1 MIREAPPGC
10 PVEAGFDPLAPE
22 YLADP
27 IAVLEALPAGSR
39 PLFYAPS
46 LDHVVVL
53 DHGLIDEIFRNPE
66 VYSAANTQ
74 LPLVPIVPEAQE
86 ILLAGG
92 HRPQPSMV
100 SLDPPEH
107 ARLRRPAARAFTPRR
122 VTAMADT
129 IRATTHELLDTVEGR
144 HRFDIVAVVAH
155 PLPASVM
162 FALIGLPRDAWGTL
176 KRWCGYRAEL
186 SWGRPRPETQ
196 VEIATNM
203 AAYRAFLRDFVTLR
217 MKERADDLCSD
228 LCAIHDED
236 PERLTTAEITSILFS
251 LSFAGH
257 ETTTGLIG
265 NAVRRLLEAPERWE
279 AVVADPALVGGAVD
293 ETLRYDTSVPVWR
306 RVTTR
311 ATTLG
316 GMELPAGTKL
326 FLWLAA
332 CNRDPAV
339 FAEPDRFDLRRG
351 DAHRAL
357 SFGKGAHYCLG
368 AALGRLEAQLALEE
382 LTARHPRL
390 RLEGGQ
396 RLRFHPNI
404 AFRGPLELW
413 VEHGPVRA

>member
-1 MIREAPPGC
+1 VIQQAPPGC
-10 PVEAGFDPLAPE
+10 PVEAGFDPLDPA

-27 IAVLEALPAGSR
+27 IAVLEALPQESR
-39 PLFYAPS
+39 TLFYAPRI
-46 LDHVVVL
+46 DHVVVL
-53 DHGLIDEIFRNPE
+53 DHGLIDGIFRNPE

-74 LPLVPIVPEAQE
+74 LPLVPLVPQAQE
-86 ILLAGG
+86 ILRAGG

-107 ARLRRPAARAFTPRR
+107 SRLRRPAARAFTPRR
-122 VTAMADT
+122 VNAMADT

-144 HRFDIVAVVAH
+144 ARFDLIGVVAH

-162 FALIGLPRDAWGTL
+162 FALMGIAREHWAQL
-176 KRWCGYRAEL
+176 KSWCGYRAEL

-196 VEIATNM
+196 VEIASNM
-203 AAYRAFLRDFVTLR
+203 AAYRGFLRDFVGLR
-217 MKERADDLCSD
+217 MEHRADDLTSD

-236 PERLTTAEITSILFS
+236 PEQLTEPEIASILFS

-265 NAVRRLLEAPERWE
+265 NAVRRLLEERWRWE
-279 AVVADPALVGGAVD
+279 ALVADPRLIGAAVD

-311 ATTLG
+311 PVTLAG
-316 GMELPAGTKL
+316 VELPEGTRL
-326 FLWLAA
+326 LLWLAA

-339 FAEPDRFDLRRG
+339 FPEPERFDLHR
-351 DAHRAL
+351 AEVHRAL

-368 AALGRLEAQLALEE
+368 AALGRLEVQLCLEE
-382 LTARHPRL
+382 LVARRPGL
-390 RLEGGQ
+390 RLVPDQ

-404 AFRGPLELW
+404 SFRGPLELL
-413 VEHGPVRA
+413 VEDAPAA

>member
-1 MIREAPPGC
+1 VIREAPPGC
-10 PVEAGFDPLAPE
+10 PVEADFDPLSPG
-22 YLADP
+22 YLAEP
-27 IAVLEALPAGSR
+27 MRVLEALAVESR

-46 LDHVVVL
+46 IDHVVVL
-53 DHGLIDEIFRNPE
+53 DHGLVDEVFRHPD

-86 ILLAGG
+86 ILRAGG

-100 SLDPPEH
+100 SLDPPDH

-122 VTAMADT
+122 VEAMADI
-129 IRATTHELLDTVEGR
+129 IRTTTHDLLDGVEG
-144 HRFDIVAVVAH
+144 HSRFDIVATVAH

-162 FALIGLPRDAWGTL
+162 FALIGVPSEHWAQL

-186 SWGRPRPETQ
+186 SWGRPPPEAQ
-196 VEIATNM
+196 VDIATNM
-203 AAYRAFLRDFVTLR
+203 AAYRGFLGDFVALR
-217 MKERADDLCSD
+217 MDERADDLTSD
-228 LCAIHDED
+228 LCAIHDEAPD
-236 PERLTTAEITSILFS
+236 RLTGAEITSILFS

-265 NAVRRLLEAPERWE
+265 NAVRRLLEAPARWD
-279 AVVADPALVGGAVD
+279 ALVADPLRIGAAVD

-311 ATTLG
+311 ATTLAG
-316 GMELPAGTKL
+316 IELPAGTKL

-339 FAEPDRFDLRRG
+339 FADPDRFDLDRT

-368 AALGRLEAQLALEE
+368 AALGRLEARLALEE
-382 LTARHPRL
+382 LLSRRPRI
-390 RLEGGQ
+390 RLVPGQ

-404 AFRGPLELW
+404 AFRGPLELL
-413 VEHGPVRA
+413 VEDAAPA

>member
-1 MIREAPPGC
+1 MIRQAPPGC
-10 PVEAGFDPLAPE
+10 PVEPGFDPLSPE

-27 IAVLEALPAGSR
+27 LAVLEALSAESR
-39 PLFYAPS
+39 PIFYAPS
-46 LDHVVVL
+46 LDHVVVV
-53 DHGLIDEIFRNPE
+53 DHGLIDEIFRTPE

-74 LPLVPIVPEAQE
+74 MPLVPIVPEAQE
-86 ILLAGG
+86 ILRAGG

-122 VTAMADT
+122 VNAMSDT

-144 HRFDIVAVVAH
+144 DRFDIVAVVAH

-162 FALIGLPRDAWGTL
+162 FALMGVPREHWAQL

-186 SWGRPRPETQ
+186 SWGRPRPEAQ

-203 AAYRAFLRDFVTLR
+203 AAYRGFLRDFVTLR
-217 MKERADDLCSD
+217 MEERADDLTSD

-236 PERLTTAEITSILFS
+236 PEQLTAAEITSILFS

-265 NAVRRLLEAPERWE
+265 NAVRRLLEERRLWE
-279 AVVADPALVGGAVD
+279 AVVADPRLIGPAVD

-311 ATTLG
+311 PTTLAG
-316 GMELPAGTKL
+316 VELPTGTRL

-339 FAEPDRFDLRRG
+339 FAEPDRFDLHRA

-357 SFGKGAHYCLG
+357 SFGKAAHYCLG
-368 AALGRLEAQLALEE
+368 AALGRLEAQLCLEE
-382 LTARHPRL
+382 LTTRRPGL
-390 RLEGGQ
+390 RLVPDQ

-404 AFRGPLELW
+404 SFRGPLELL
-413 VEHGPVRA
+413 VEGVAPA